1 SSVSPL
7 VVVTPG
13 GASRHREDSPGV
25 LARFIS
31 HVIRIGNR
39 RSVINPGGDAH
50 SREWVM
56 PSPLFFS
63 NKGVIAMKNGRSL
76 ISLAT
81 ELERQL
87 HSKKDLIV
95 PSALVRHVTDDLGD
109 TRLIIEEGG
118 SPVRYGVTPLARR
131 QLADKLKIPYAYFE
145 RMREDQ
151 PALLDRNVNI
161 WLQSEEEQRMLRT
174 LDGQVRAVLSD
185 RYRRLDNFDLAESV
199 LPILQQ
205 LPEVRFES
213 VELTETKMYL
223 KCITPRLSYEMA
235 PGDVVQAGVMISNS
249 EVGQGTLSVQ
259 PLLFRLVCSNGL
271 IAADRSLRKTHVGRA
286 LGTEDERIQVYQDDT
301 LRADDKAFF
310 LKVRDVV
317 QAAVSEAT
325 FRQTAQKLQKTLN
338 IPLVGDP
345 VKTIEVLAQRYTL
358 NDTERAG
365 VLRHLIAEG
374 QLSGYGLVNAV
385 THYSQEV
392 EDYDRATEF
401 EALGGRLIDLPAHE
415 WKGLAEAA

>member
-1 SSVSPL
+1 MRL
-7 VVVTPG
+7 I
-13 GASRHREDSPGV
+13 SRPIWTGH
-25 LARFIS
+25 
-31 HVIRIGNR
+31 R
-39 RSVINPGGDAH
+39 RSVIDPGGDAH
-50 SREWVM
+50 PRERAM
-56 PSPLFFS
+56 PFPLFFTDQE
-63 NKGVIAMKNGRSL
+63 IAMKNGRSL
-76 ISLAT
+76 VNLAY

-95 PSALVRHVTDDLGD
+95 PSTLMRHVTDDLGA
-109 TRLIIEEGG
+109 TGLVISEGG
-118 SPVRYGVTPLARR
+118 DPAHYGVTPLARR
-131 QLADKLKIPYAYFE
+131 QLADKLKIPFAYFE
-145 RMREDQ
+145 RMREEQ
-151 PALLDRNVNI
+151 PGLLDSNVNT
-161 WLQSEEEQRMLRT
+161 WLQKEEERRMLRT

-213 VELTETKMYL
+213 VELTDTKMYL
-223 KCITPRLSYEMA
+223 KCITPRLTYEMA
-235 PGDVVQAGVMISNS
+235 PGDVVQAGVVISNS

-271 IAADRSLRKTHVGRA
+271 IAIDRALRKTHVGRA
-286 LGTEDERIQVYQDDT
+286 LGAEEDGIQVYQDDT

-325 FRQTAQKLQKTLN
+325 FRQTAQKMQKTLN

-345 VKTIEVLAQRYTL
+345 VKTVEVLAQRYAL
-358 NDTERAG
+358 NDGERAG
-365 VLRHLIAEG
+365 VLRHLISAG